1 MENIEEK
8 GLEADSH
15 ISKRIE
21 VVSHR
26 AARQEALEK
35 YVHFFLENMHLI
47 WSAQNVFFYQGRLL
61 Y

>member
-1 MENIEEK
+1 MYKSHTKSFGEHMENIEEK

-26 AARQEALEK
+26 AARPGGFGK
-35 YVHFFLENMHLI
+35 VCTFF
-47 WSAQNVFFYQGRLL
+47 
-61 Y
+61 